1 MSIIAH
7 SDKITSATSFSLGRA
22 GATIIDGT
30 ASSCMQDPSLANVWR
45 SEFTAS
51 GSGTREIRPIFTM
64 PSSSIQAF
72 GLLGFRASFMPIMII
87 FSSANGAS
95 NYAVLNSGEVSA
107 DKQIHMIAIADSPVT
122 VTTVAARILFPAS
135 VTGAHWI
142 EIGRFWASPALDVD
156 FEREYPIGYESH
168 IKAHYPP
175 NGGAPM
181 FTGGDRPAARQVAF
195 GVAEV
200 DSDHALG
207 INHSGFAAPS
217 INSLHDFI
225 QHHKTSGDHFICMP
239 RTANSRDLQK
249 TAIYGHMADDSAT
262 LRPSGG
268 NNTWR
273 AEFKIKET
281 T

>member
-1 MSIIAH
+1 MSVIAH
-7 SDKITSATSFSLGRA
+7 SDLVKKSSFLAMDRGGSFVSFSRTNEASVKTAALDDKFRVEYNSN
-22 GATIIDGT
+22 T
-30 ASSCMQDPSLANVWR
+30 ASAK
-45 SEFTAS
+45 EF
-51 GSGTREIRPIFTM
+51 RLRM
-64 PSSSIQAF
+64 SINGQARVF
-72 GLLGFRASFMPIMII
+72 GLLGFRASAAPYMIR
-87 FSSANGAS
+87 FSNALTGQTYTSL
-95 NYAVLNSGEVSA
+95 YSGEVSA
-107 DKQIHMIAIADSPVT
+107 EQPRHQIVVLPNNLSI
-122 VTTVAARILFPAS
+122 TTAEVSVFVGAAGSQWF
-135 VTGAHWI
+135 
-142 EIGRFWASPALDVD
+142 EFGRFWASPALDVD
-156 FEREYPIGYESH
+156 FERDYPIGYESH

-239 RTANSRDLQK
+239 RTANPRDLQK

-262 LRPSGG
+262 IRTSGD

-273 AEFKIKET
+273 AEFKVKET